1 VLLFGATLFLGSLL
15 MFAVEPMV
23 AKEDLDREHEALM
36 LENGRLE
43 EEHRKLEGSSDAAAT
58 RSCIDRRNRAHR
70 AAA

>member
-1 VLLFGATLFLGSLL
+1 MT
-15 MFAVEPMV
+15 
-23 AKEDLDREHEALM
+23 KEDLDREHEALM